1 MHAQAR
7 VEAEWEAQKN
17 LIANAATLTTILYPL
32 QSRNNLLHHQLRR
45 KRLRYNA
52 GVLETQVDAQMLQ
65 YQNHK
70 LSQQLEVQ
78 RNEITVLEGRL
89 KQLHSKQAL
98 FDENLSIVS
107 RVWNQVVDDLEL
119 LTVRANTTT
128 NGIQV
133 SGSVS
138 KDRNDASVLPAQTFL
153 QRLLDTGATESSIIN
168 GSNGSIESGHSSR
181 EATTYKT
188 MKDIVQSIDYERA
201 RNEDLVSN
209 FRNGIAS
216 NGVNRSLVKANE
228 ELYVEAKK
236 LRGLVDDLHVKHREL
251 SAELGTCRDLQA
263 KDQAELKRLKGEL
276 EEACADLESNRRQ
289 LAALRSQDA
298 MLSGPPTP
306 SATPTRKTFEFGE
319 GGAGQ
324 VKVSKENCELEAG
337 LEEAKTLAARRLT
350 ELEEA
355 MNNQLDVIQ
364 KIQHLQDELDDQE
377 SIMTSRQYQSL
388 HEKVQYLRGE
398 VEKHQAMV
406 DELQGERISL
416 LRREKEAILKAE
428 AGDAARRA
436 CILSDARA
444 DDLELKLQQCMS
456 DCDTLQLR
464 VTDAAQASA
473 RKESVADLKEVISN
487 LDEDIAMMQGQLY
500 DFKETGSAV
509 HSLRAQL
516 HSLHAK
522 LERKSKESRELSDQ
536 HLGQVP
542 ELNSIQNEI
551 RGLQDS
557 EKELKLILNMYNKES
572 TDPREVRELQQANC
586 RARAEVQRLQ
596 LALDE
601 HSLELRVKEANEAE
615 AACQQ
620 KLAAVEAEIAELR
633 QSLEAS
639 YRVAHDLKEKLHNK
653 KDEEETYTSEIRN
666 IGQAYDDVHSQ
677 NKRLLQEIIERDE
690 YNAQLMS
697 ESLKAKQLQASLQA
711 EKQVLN
717 ARMQHANATAD
728 LHKQRIA
735 RLEEQARMLIH
746 ELAKATDESRQQSS
760 AMESAK
766 RKAVEMEKELS
777 SANSALAA
785 ANQVLE
791 ERGQKLLNVKLQ
803 LEKER
808 FEKRR
813 VQEELDVLNVKSAR
827 LNSLHDGGPMVEL
840 LQEELNDY
848 KAILQCSV
856 CHDRN
861 FQAVITKCYHLFCSP
876 CIQRSLDSRH
886 RKCPGCGVPFGQ
898 NDVRTV
904 YI

>member
-1 MHAQAR
+1 MGST
-7 VEAEWEAQKN
+7 EE
-17 LIANAATLTTILYPL
+17 PD
-32 QSRNNLLHHQLRR
+32 R
-45 KRLRYNA
+45 KRRHLNNHSVSPPVKKQPFTPSA
-52 GVLETQVDAQMLQ
+52 EEKKVDAQMLQ

-216 NGVNRSLVKANE
+216 NGGEAYMNGRALKLAYKDVSCVNRSLVKANE

>member
-1 MHAQAR
+1 MGST
-7 VEAEWEAQKN
+7 EE
-17 LIANAATLTTILYPL
+17 PD
-32 QSRNNLLHHQLRR
+32 R
-45 KRLRYNA
+45 KRRHLNNHSVSPPVKKQPFTPSA
-52 GVLETQVDAQMLQ
+52 EEKKVDAQMLQ